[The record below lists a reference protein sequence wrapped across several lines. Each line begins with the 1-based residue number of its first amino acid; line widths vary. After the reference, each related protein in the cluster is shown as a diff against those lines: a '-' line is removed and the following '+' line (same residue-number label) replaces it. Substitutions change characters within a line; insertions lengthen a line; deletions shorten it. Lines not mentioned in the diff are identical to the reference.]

1 MAQLPAPDRCCRVLP
16 LPAYRAAPRGEH
28 VERRP
33 AALAGLAP
41 APAAKLEPDAIGTTQ
56 DTIIGIAS
64 SAPAAT
70 MAVTM
75 ASLAAAAAY
84 GGGPVIL
91 LCGVPMLIIANS
103 YRRLNLWNAN
113 CGASFEWVGR
123 VINPYLGFLTGWLML
138 AGYIVGTIA
147 VVIVLS
153 PAVLAVFGATASSA
167 WPNIGI
173 STGLIVVML
182 TIAVA
187 GIRITARTQVVM
199 AVFEYIVLAGIS
211 IWGLC
216 YVLGHHPGSYPITA
230 GWFSLSGI
238 GHRGSLATGLLTAV
252 FMYSGWDATI
262 YVNEEVKHRRVNPG
276 RAAVFAVVIL
286 VVLYILPQMGLQGVS
301 SPARLQANA
310 ASALIFV
317 AQVLGGSV
325 WAKVV
330 AVALVLSVIGSTGT
344 GIVASARIA
353 YGMASHRVLPSVLGQ
368 ISRRYRTPAIGSI
381 IMAVILIAATWAYLL
396 STSIAN
402 VFTDVVSVT
411 GLLFAI
417 FYVMTALAAIVY
429 FRRQIF
435 TRVWDALLIGLLPLA
450 SAAFLAWV
458 VATSLLDAP
467 DAQRYALTGIVLAGL
482 IMMLIARFVLKSP
495 FFRLPRE
502 SAPRQAAD

>member
-1 MAQLPAPDRCCRVLP
+1 M
-16 LPAYRAAPRGEH
+16 
-28 VERRP
+28 ERP
-33 AALAGLAP
+33 SGALAGLTP
-41 APAAKLEPDAIGTTQ
+41 APTAKLEPDAIGTTQ
-56 DTIIGIAS
+56 DTVIGMAS

-75 ASLAAAAAY
+75 AGLAAAAAY

-123 VINPYLGFLTGWLML
+123 AINPYLGFMTGWLML
-138 AGYIVGTIA
+138 AGYIVGTIS
-147 VVIVLS
+147 VVVVLS
-153 PAVLAVFGATASSA
+153 PAVLAVFGSTDTSA

-173 STGLIVVML
+173 STVLIIVML
-182 TIAVA
+182 AIAVA
-187 GIRITARTQVVM
+187 GIRITARTQVAM
-199 AVFEYIVLAGIS
+199 AVFEYVVLVGVS
-211 IWGLC
+211 IWGLV
-216 YVLGHHPGSYPITA
+216 YVLSHHAGTYPITS

-238 GHRGSLATGLLTAV
+238 DGKGSLTAGLLIAV

-276 RAAVFAVVIL
+276 RAAVFATAIL
-286 VVLYILPQMGLQGVS
+286 VVLYILPQVGLQGVS
-301 SPARLQANA
+301 SPAKLQANA
-310 ASALIFV
+310 ASALIYV
-317 AQVLGGSV
+317 AQILGGSV
-325 WAKVV
+325 WAKIM

-353 YGMASHRVLPSVLGQ
+353 YGMASHRVLPPSFGQ
-368 ISRRYRTPAIGSI
+368 ISRRFNTPAIGSI
-381 IMAVILIAATWAYLL
+381 IIAMVLIAATWAYLL

-429 FRRQIF
+429 YRRRIF
-435 TRVWDALLIGLLPLA
+435 SRVWDSVLIGLLPLA

-458 VATSLLDAP
+458 VVKSLLDAP
-467 DAQRYALTGIVLAGL
+467 NAQRFALVGIVVAGL
-482 IMMLIARFVLKSP
+482 VMMLVARFGYQSQ

-502 SAPRQAAD
+502 SAPSTGV